1 MNSKTTNLILT
12 TALVALAAPAHA
24 QVRAVKVVPAQT
36 VPAQAIPIAPGQA
49 SIRPDPVDSGDDA
62 PIDPAASVIPGL
74 EKQGMDAVPPAA
86 ATPFSPAEI
95 EELKKLFAS
104 LEEPEQAEMR
114 AYYADFG
121 IDLDAALG
129 LAAERNADVQRGQ
142 MISNFMREMDFTRKP
157 EAVLAARAKLGFGG
171 VAQPNPTTAQPMEVA
186 RWIHLQVMAGE
197 TSSRGRCRRSRA
209 CSSRLRR
216 STRRARC
223 SPPSAPARASSARAT
238 RRGAAAPSS
247 SSPAR
252 GCSPRRTSSCPRST
266 PRARRRTARR

>member
-12 TALVALAAPAHA
+12 TAFVALAAPAHA
-24 QVRAVKVVPAQT
+24 QVRAAKVI
-36 VPAQAIPIAPGQA
+36 PAQAIPAAGQPA
-49 SIRPDPVDSGDDA
+49 MESTDSIVVPPDPSGMA
-62 PIDPAASVIPGL
+62 QPAG
-74 EKQGMDAVPPAA
+74 AVPPAA

-197 TSSRGRCRRSRA
+197 WATFANFMRARPLAEAEPVYAAILQAMNRGDIGLLPEEVLALAEASPSEFKAWQVQSLSRMLRQAAAKYSTGSMVAVPACSRG
-209 CSSRLRR
+209 
-216 STRRARC
+216 
-223 SPPSAPARASSARAT
+223 PPR
-238 RRGAAAPSS
+238 
-247 SSPAR
+247 
-252 GCSPRRTSSCPRST
+252 
-266 PRARRRTARR
+266 